1 MKQFIMNQ
9 KTQNTHSSNSRRTSF
24 VDRVLNSGA
33 AYMANFAVIR
43 GNMPSTNSAFFQ
55 L

>member
-1 MKQFIMNQ
+1 MNQ
-9 KTQNTHSSNSRRTSF
+9 KAQNVRSTHSRRTSF
-24 VDRVLNSGA
+24 VDRILNSGA
-33 AYMANFAVIR
+33 KYMASFAVLR